1 MRIRQVA
8 FRAVVLTLVTLG
20 CQRLA
25 HAEWYW
31 GEDAIMG
38 TAVRVQL
45 WHDSPSEGTAA
56 VASVMDE
63 MNRINALMSTYV
75 AQSALSQVNARAA
88 SEPVAVTQ
96 ELFDLLQRAQEF
108 AELTEGAFDITYAS
122 VGYLYDYRRKIKPD
136 AAQREAAIAH
146 IDYRFVSLDAKRRE
160 VRFLRDGVRV
170 DLGGIAKGYA
180 VERAAA
186 GLRARGVRHAIVSA
200 GGDSR
205 IIGDRRGRPWTVG
218 VRDPRDAE
226 GIAVRLPLQ
235 NEAVSTSGDYER
247 YFEADGVRH
256 HHIINPATGTS
267 PAQVRS
273 VTVIGPDAT
282 MTDALSTGAFVLG
295 IERGLA
301 LVDTQDGYEAVI
313 YDARGKIHYCRDLT
327 QTGEEADRQLFD
339 LKDRAFIIGDFRH

>member
-8 FRAVVLTLVTLG
+8 SRIVVLTALVLG
-20 CQRLA
+20 GQRPA
-25 HAEWYW
+25 QAEWYW

-63 MNRINALMSTYV
+63 MNRINALMSTYIE
-75 AQSALSQVNARAA
+75 QSALSDVNARAA
-88 SEPVAVTQ
+88 TEPVAVTQ
-96 ELFDLLQRAQEF
+96 ELFDLLARALEF
-108 AELTEGAFDITYAS
+108 SALTDGAFDITYAS
-122 VGYLYDYRRKIKPD
+122 VGYLYDYRRQIQPEQ
-136 AAQREAAIAH
+136 AQREAAIAH
-146 IDYRFVSLDAKRRE
+146 IDYRLVSLDARRRE
-160 VRFLRDGVRV
+160 VRFARQGVRV

-218 VRDPRDAE
+218 VRDPRDAR
-226 GIAVRLPLQ
+226 GISVRLPLE

-267 PAQVRS
+267 PSQVHS

-282 MTDALSTGAFVLG
+282 MTDALSTGTFVLG
-295 IERGLA
+295 IQRGLA
-301 LVDTQDGYEAVI
+301 LIDTLEGYETVI
-313 YDARGKIHYCRDLT
+313 YDAGGKIHYS
-327 QTGEEADRQLFD
+327 TGLVDPQAVP
-339 LKDRAFIIGDFRH
+339 ATAP